1 MAGQTNRSSPRRR
14 GEKFMRYAMSAHGG
28 SVYLVALAQTRSE
41 HDAQDVAQDVFC
53 RLLTD
58 ATAFTSDEHLRAWL
72 LRVTVNR
79 CRELRRMPWRR
90 RVDALDEQAE
100 LPSPGVGTEDAA
112 LAELRADPVW
122 QALRQLPEKL
132 RVVALLHYVE
142 EYSTEQIARIVGCAP
157 ATVRTRL
164 HRARKQMRRIL
175 EPDLEAEEGHHEQ
188 ADIRQV

>member
-1 MAGQTNRSSPRRR
+1 MTNKVQRA
-14 GEKFMRYAMSAHGG
+14 EKFMRHAMAAHGS

-58 ATAFTSDEHLRAWL
+58 ATAFTGDEHLRAWL

-79 CRELRRMPWRR
+79 CHELHRMPWRH
-90 RVDALDEQAE
+90 RVDALDERAE
-100 LPSPGVGTEDAA
+100 LPSPGVGTEDTA

-122 QALRQLPEKL
+122 QALRKLPEKL

-142 EYSTEQIARIVGCAP
+142 EYSTDQIARIVGCAP

-164 HRARKQMRRIL
+164 HRARRQMRQIL
-175 EPDLEAEEGHHEQ
+175 EPNSKPEEESYEQ
-188 ADIRQV
+188 ASV